1 MICTASLTSQAK
13 VELTHIVVIRNH
25 LLNVLYLVYVIIWEV
40 FQERTADVLRLFVVL
55 LTSFLTLGTGARS
68 TTTRTIRL
76 LIIAHIL
83 LVTLS
88 GHQHRVDV
96 IVSIVVNCDPFL
108 KEHLL
113 FLFDLLGL
121 LPLLLFSFV
130 LLIS

>member
-1 MICTASLTSQAK
+1 MIRTASLTSQAK
-13 VELTHIVVIRNH
+13 VELTHIVVVGHH
-25 LLNVLYLVYVIIWEV
+25 LLKVLYLVYVIIWEV
-40 FQERTADVLRLFVVL
+40 FLERTADVLRLFVLVS
-55 LTSFLTLGTGARS
+55 SFFTLSTGARS
-68 TTTRTIRL
+68 STARTVRL
-76 LIIAHIL
+76 LIVAQIL

-88 GHQHRVDV
+88 GNQHRVNV

-121 LPLLLFSFV
+121 LPLLLLSFV